1 MPIRR
6 RLLFLPSVLITAALV
21 TACSSGASPSGSA
34 VESASMAPSAPEATA
49 SPSEAA
55 TACNPDTLQTKTA
68 GTLTIG
74 TDNPAY
80 PPYFDPPADGETA
93 PAPWSDGIGDPTNG
107 RGFESAVAYAVADQL
122 GYGTDEVQWIA
133 VPFDQSYAPGA
144 KEFDF
149 YLAQVSYTDERAQAV
164 DMSDGYYF
172 VNQALVANADTPIT
186 AASSI
191 ADLKDYTLG
200 AAQATT
206 AYTLITE
213 TIQPNSDPMVYTTN
227 DDAIAALEAG
237 QVDGIV
243 VDLPT
248 AFYITAAQMENGTV
262 VGQFAGAGSPDDEH
276 FSLVLEKDSPL
287 TDCVNQA
294 IAALKDSGKLQ
305 EITNTWL
312 SEKVDAPVLE

>member
-1 MPIRR
+1 MTNPR
-6 RLLFLPSVLITAALV
+6 RLTTLPALLAAAALV
-21 TACSSGASPSGSA
+21 TACSGGTGS
-34 VESASMAPSAPEATA
+34 SAG
-49 SPSEAA
+49 PSEAGA
-55 TACNPDTLQTKTA
+55 ACNPDSLQTTTS

-122 GYGTDEVQWIA
+122 GYAKDKVNWIA
-133 VPFDQSYAPGA
+133 VPFDQSYAPGE
-144 KEFDF
+144 KDFDF
-149 YLAQVSYTDERAQAV
+149 YLAQVSYADERAQAA

-172 VNQALVANADTPIT
+172 VNQALVANADTPI
-186 AASSI
+186 AAAGSI
-191 ADLKDYTLG
+191 ADLKGYTLG

-206 AYTLITE
+206 SYALITE
-213 TIQPNSDPMVYTTN
+213 KIQPDNDPMVYTTN

-248 AFYITAAQMENGTV
+248 AFYITAAQMENGTI
-262 VGQFAGAGSPDDEH
+262 VGQFAGSDSADAEH

-294 IAALKDSGKLQ
+294 IAALKDSGDLQ
-305 EITNTWL
+305 NITNEWL
-312 SEKVDAPVLE
+312 SDKADAPVLE

>member
-1 MPIRR
+1 MPTRR
-6 RLLFLPSVLITAALV
+6 RLTVLPALV
-21 TACSSGASPSGSA
+21 AAAVLVSACSAGASPGS
-34 VESASMAPSAPEATA
+34 TA
-49 SPSEAA
+49 SGGAA
-55 TACNPDTLQTKTA
+55 GCAPDTLQTKTA

-80 PPYFDPPADGETA
+80 PPYFDPPGDGETA

-107 RGFESAVAYAVADQL
+107 RGFEGAVAYAVAEQL
-122 GYGTDEVQWIA
+122 GYATDAVNWIA
-133 VPFDQSYAPGA
+133 VPFDNSYAPGA

-172 VNQALVANADTPIT
+172 VNQALVANADTDIT
-186 AASSI
+186 SAGSI
-191 ADLKDYTLG
+191 ADLKGYTLG

-206 AYTLITE
+206 AYTLITD
-213 TIQPNSDPMVYTTN
+213 TIQPNQDPMVYTTN
-227 DDAIAALEAG
+227 DDAISALEAG

-248 AFYITAAQMENGTV
+248 AFYITAAQMENGTI
-262 VGQFAGAGSPDDEH
+262 VGQFAGAGQPDDEH

-294 IAALKDSGKLQ
+294 IGALKDSGTLDD
-305 EITNTWL
+305 ITNEWL
-312 SEKVDAPVLE
+312 SDKADAPVLE